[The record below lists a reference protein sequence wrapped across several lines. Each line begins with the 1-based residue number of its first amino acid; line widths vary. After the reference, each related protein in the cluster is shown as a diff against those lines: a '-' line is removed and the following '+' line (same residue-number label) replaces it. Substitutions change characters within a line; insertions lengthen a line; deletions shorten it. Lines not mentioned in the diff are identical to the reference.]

1 MPRKRGRKSR
11 STWGSND
18 DAGNGRRRLRYW
30 ADLHDG
36 RGYTRHSMTI
46 VGSRRDGDETLAR
59 LRVEHS
65 QDRPTPTLRQAYEAW
80 YLPEL
85 RERVET
91 GDMAAS
97 SVVMYESIWRK
108 HVTPAWGETP
118 VTDIRPLGVQQW
130 LMGMTTVSARKS
142 LSLLGRILAK
152 CVMYEAVPSNVARE
166 EYRLP
171 RRSEREHSKQVYTAD
186 EMIAALDAVR
196 GTVAYL
202 PAIMCGVASCR
213 PGEALGPLRSE
224 VREVETGGMTLAVVD
239 LVRQA
244 DRSGGVREAL
254 KNPQSARP
262 VVVPEPWSLD
272 VLAQPGTWLCD
283 RGDGTPSH
291 QPMVNAAWSRALST
305 AGIEPIPF
313 RNLRNSWRTY
323 MRWELGVAE
332 DMLESMMGHAGR
344 NVGEVHYDRPRWE
357 VYAQVVADAWMRYRA
372 GINWMAGTN

>member
-18 DAGNGRRRLRYW
+18 DAGAGRRRLRYW

-36 RGYTRHSMTI
+36 RGYARRSMTI
-46 VGSRRDGDETLAR
+46 VGTRRDGDEMLAR

-65 QDRPTPTLRQAYEAW
+65 QDRPVPTLRQAWEAW

-85 RERVET
+85 RDR
-91 GDMAAS
+91 AAAGE
-97 SVVMYESIWRK
+97 VAPHTVKLYESMWRR
-108 HVTPAWGETP
+108 HIAPAWGEAP

-130 LMGMTTVSARKS
+130 LMDMTTDGARRS
-142 LSLLGRILAK
+142 LMLLGQVLAK
-152 CVMYEAVPSNVARE
+152 CVMYEAVDHNVARE
-166 EYRLP
+166 DYRLP
-171 RRSEREHSKQVYTAD
+171 RRVEREHSRAVYTAG
-186 EMIAALDAVR
+186 EMVAALDAVR
-196 GTVAYL
+196 GTCCYL
-202 PAIMCGVASCR
+202 PAVMCGVASCR
-213 PGEALGPLRSE
+213 PSEALGPMRAE
-224 VREVETGGMTLAVVD
+224 VREAEARGMTLAVVD

-244 DRSGGVREAL
+244 GRQGVRDEL
-254 KNPQSARP
+254 KNPQSRRP

-272 VLAQPGTWLCD
+272 VLAAPGPWLCD
-283 RGDGTPSH
+283 RGDGTPCPQH
-291 QPMVNAAWSRALST
+291 KVNAEWSRALAA

-344 NVGEVHYDRPRWE
+344 NVGEQHYDRPRWE
-357 VYAQVVADAWMRYRA
+357 VYADVVAGAWLQWR
-372 GINWMAGTN
+372 GSN